1 MFWREEA
8 MTLAIDL
15 TEQQERALREAAHR
29 LNISPDQLAAAA
41 VRDLVAQTGA
51 DFDAAAARV
60 MEKNREL
67 YKRLA

>member
-1 MFWREEA
+1 
-8 MTLAIDL
+8 MTVSIEL
-15 TEQQERALREAAHR
+15 TDQQEQALREAAHR
-29 LNISPDQLAAAA
+29 LNLSPDQLAAAA
-41 VRDLVAQTGA
+41 VRDLVGQTGA